1 MINGERLATLRY
13 LRVRAMVFRT
23 VLSVSLYYPLWMWQM
38 GRAVCQGNRSSLGV
52 GSLAILLWGVTL
64 VLAVNVLWGSLS
76 MEALACAGL
85 ACLVAMVS
93 WALLLCRGL
102 RRFTAAGD
110 GQGPSTGW
118 ALLWGG
124 FYLQGWI
131 NRQKQHRVER
141 FKRAGRLVR

>member
-23 VLSVSLYYPLWMWQM
+23 VLSASLYYPLWMWRL
-38 GRAVCQGNRSSLGV
+38 GRAVCQGNSTSLGA
-52 GSLAILLWGVTL
+52 GALAILLWGLTL
-64 VLAVNVLWGSLS
+64 VLAVNSCRGLLPTG
-76 MEALACAGL
+76 ALACAGL
-85 ACLVAMVS
+85 ACLVAMAA

-102 RRFTAAGD
+102 RRFTGLGD
-110 GQGPSTGW
+110 GGGPSTGW
-118 ALLWGG
+118 TLLLGG

-131 NRQKQHRVER
+131 NRRKQDRVER